1 MQVVNSVFKQI
12 KNGCFKFFICCFCS
26 TLHLAMRKLKDDDIS
41 SNGCISK
48 QTDAL
53 LNAPDASGKTL
64 KNLLNKLLQLAK
76 GAAP

>member
-1 MQVVNSVFKQI
+1 
-12 KNGCFKFFICCFCS
+12 
-26 TLHLAMRKLKDDDIS
+26 MRKLKDDDIS

-48 QTDAL
+48 QTNAL

-64 KNLLNKLLQLAK
+64 DNLLNKLLQLAK